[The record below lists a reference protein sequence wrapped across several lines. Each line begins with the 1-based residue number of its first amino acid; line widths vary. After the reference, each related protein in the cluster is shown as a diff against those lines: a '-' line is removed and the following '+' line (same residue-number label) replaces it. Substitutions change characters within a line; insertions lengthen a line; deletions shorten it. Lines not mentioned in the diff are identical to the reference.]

1 MVMVFKCLETP
12 VHWEV
17 MCGQCNAYLLHRRNL
32 ISLHNEFY
40 TLSGE
45 TTNHNLALL
54 DACNIPTFIEIM
66 YFAQSPAIF
75 PITPQVPPPGSVE
88 ETSHCQGWDLRQ
100 KVSVSIYASPAF
112 RPHPTLLLQPMMAHS
127 LFLEKCFIAQLPP
140 SSPGQEKFRWSLFD
154 EKILGKLAAA
164 SDGTDR
170 DLLDNLIVQT
180 LVESLLAP

>member
-1 MVMVFKCLETP
+1 MYIFWGDVGLKRWSPFLVSGSHFWHFWQWACMYP
-12 VHWEV
+12 H
-17 MCGQCNAYLLHRRNL
+17 
-32 ISLHNEFY
+32 FY
-40 TLSGE
+40 K
-45 TTNHNLALL
+45 
-54 DACNIPTFIEIM
+54 
-66 YFAQSPAIF
+66 SPDVF
-75 PITPQVPPPGSVE
+75 PITPQVPTPASVE

-154 EKILGKLAAA
+154 EKILGELAAA

>member
-1 MVMVFKCLETP
+1 
-12 VHWEV
+12 
-17 MCGQCNAYLLHRRNL
+17 
-32 ISLHNEFY
+32 
-40 TLSGE
+40 
-45 TTNHNLALL
+45 
-54 DACNIPTFIEIM
+54 M
-66 YFAQSPAIF
+66 YFALSPDIF
-75 PITPQVPPPGSVE
+75 PITPQVPPPGSAE

-154 EKILGKLAAA
+154 EKILGELAAA

-180 LVESLLAP
+180 SVESSLAKHNGME